1 MTRTSYGEGG
11 DAEVMLWTLA
21 DAVALCPAILVARCC
36 DVSLGRR
43 AASWTRPRRAL
54 TLLQTAHLA
63 AEVSNFDGTDI
74 QTRLDGVYLEAC
86 GCPGAKSGVVVH
98 WGRWPAGRTSGWQA
112 FSILSTAPAP
122 I

>member
-11 DAEVMLWTLA
+11 DAEVMLL
-21 DAVALCPAILVARCC
+21 DAGGCGRTGPAIRVARCC
-36 DVSLGRR
+36 DFSLGRR
-43 AASWTRPRRAL
+43 AASWTRRRRAL
-54 TLLQTAHLA
+54 TLLQTADLA
-63 AEVSNFDGTDI
+63 AEVSSCDGTDI
-74 QTRLDGVYLEAC
+74 QTRLDRVYLEAC

-112 FSILSTAPAP
+112 FPSFSTAPAP